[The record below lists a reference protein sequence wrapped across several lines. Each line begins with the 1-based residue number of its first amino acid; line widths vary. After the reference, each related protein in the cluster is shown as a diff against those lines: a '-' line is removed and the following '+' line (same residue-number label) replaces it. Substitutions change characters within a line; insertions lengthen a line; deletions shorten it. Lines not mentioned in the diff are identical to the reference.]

1 MKTLVLYTFHEYNE
15 RVTYFIQNALFQRD
29 DVDFLVICCD
39 INDTRMETELPS
51 YVKLMKRENIGFD
64 FGAWADGLFRDNLY
78 QNYNRFIFV
87 NSSVIGPFYPHYY
100 PGNWTDIYVSGLENN
115 VKLFGSTINCIH
127 INDFVPHVQSYIFAV
142 DKECLD
148 FLIQSNIFTNHYE
161 TNFTVLI
168 EQKELKMSLLVL
180 ARGWNI
186 GCLHKHYKDI
196 DFVKNKRTVYNYKIT
211 LYNDVMYQEYL
222 DKHVWELNELV
233 FVKGNRISLPKE
245 ITDPELHQIC
255 YKYRHPHIPK
265 STLWMHKP
273 KDA

>member
-1 MKTLVLYTFHEYNE
+1 MKTLILYTFHEYND
-15 RVTYFIQNALFQRD
+15 RVSYFIQNALFKRD

-39 INDTRMETELPS
+39 LNDTRMETELPS
-51 YVKLMKRENIGFD
+51 YVKLMKRDNVGFD
-64 FGAWADGLFRDNLY
+64 FGAWTDGLFKDDLWKSYDN
-78 QNYNRFIFV
+78 FIFA
-87 NSSVIGPFYPHYY
+87 NSSVIGPFYPDYY
-100 PGNWTDIYVSGLENN
+100 LGNWSDIYINGLKNN

-148 FLIQSNIFTNHYE
+148 YLIDCNIFTNHYE

-168 EQKELKMSLLVL
+168 EEKELKMSQLVL
-180 ARGWNI
+180 SKGWNI
-186 GCLHKHYKDI
+186 GCLHKHYKHV
-196 DFVKNKRTVYNYKIT
+196 DFVKNKRTVYNYNIT
-211 LYNDVMYQEYL
+211 LYNDIMYQEYL

-245 ITDPELHQIC
+245 ITDYELYQIC
-255 YKYRHPHIPK
+255 YKYKHPHIPK

-273 KDA
+273 KEE

>member
-64 FGAWADGLFRDNLY
+64 FGAWADGLFKDNLY
-78 QNYNRFIFV
+78 QSYDNFICV

-100 PGNWTDIYVSGLENN
+100 LGNWTDIYINGLKNN

-148 FLIQSNIFTNHYE
+148 YLIESNIFTNNYE
-161 TNFTVLI
+161 TNFSVLI

-196 DFVKNKRTVYNYKIT
+196 DFAKNERTVYNYKVT

-233 FVKGNRISLPKE
+233 FVKGNRISLSKE
-245 ITDPELHQIC
+245 ISDLELHEIC
-255 YKYRHPHIPK
+255 YKYKQPHIPK

-273 KDA
+273 NDA